1 MSPLSQT
8 DRRMRRVRKMRF
20 IQESSATASLEWLA
34 VAVVIIAVI
43 GAVLWGV
50 FGAVRDKLAAIRD
63 SL

>member
-8 DRRMRRVRKMRF
+8 DGRMRRVREMRF
-20 IQESSATASLEWLA
+20 IQESGATASLEWLA

>member
-1 MSPLSQT
+1 
-8 DRRMRRVRKMRF
+8 MRF
-20 IQESSATASLEWLA
+20 IQESGATASLEWLA

>member
-8 DRRMRRVRKMRF
+8 DRRMKRVRKMRF

>member
-1 MSPLSQT
+1 
-8 DRRMRRVRKMRF
+8 MRRVRKMRF